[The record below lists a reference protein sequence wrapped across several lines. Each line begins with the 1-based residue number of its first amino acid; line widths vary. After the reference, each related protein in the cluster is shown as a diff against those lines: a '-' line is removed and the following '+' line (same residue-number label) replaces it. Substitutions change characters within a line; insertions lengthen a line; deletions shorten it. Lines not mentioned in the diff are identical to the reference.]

1 MYEVTRD
8 DLKDTFEVIGVF
20 AIIASLI
27 FVAYEIRTNTESNKI
42 AIEQNYSGNWLQIN
56 AVLAQSSE
64 LAEVYEKGLAGE
76 EMTRSEARQFDGIVS
91 MFLSQSFHMLR
102 LYDQGLVSEDEV
114 RNAFRALRV
123 RAQQGHFR
131 KYVEEIGNE
140 RRRRLILDPNGLD
153 EWLDVND

>member
-1 MYEVTRD
+1 MNREE
-8 DLKDTFEVIGVF
+8 LKDLFDIIGIV
-20 AIIASLI
+20 AIVASLI
-27 FVAYEIRTNTESNKI
+27 FVAFEIRTNTASNKI
-42 AIEQNYSGNWLQIN
+42 SIEQNYSANWLEIN
-56 AVLAQSSE
+56 AALAQSND

-91 MFLSQSFHMLR
+91 MFLTQSFHMLR
-102 LYDQGLVSEDEV
+102 LYDHGLVSEAEV
-114 RNAFRALRV
+114 RNAFRALRI

-153 EWLDVND
+153 EWLDAESE